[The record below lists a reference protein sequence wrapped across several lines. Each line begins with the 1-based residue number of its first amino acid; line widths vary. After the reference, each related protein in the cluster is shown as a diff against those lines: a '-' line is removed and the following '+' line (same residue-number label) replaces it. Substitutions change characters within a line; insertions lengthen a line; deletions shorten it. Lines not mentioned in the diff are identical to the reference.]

1 MECFKLFKKNWIN
14 FRNKP
19 PHSKWFKF
27 RVFNHFTTIS
37 RNCRKKLLIL
47 KNFLSYLR
55 NKITWVMYFLGIR
68 NVEARECSKLEPL
81 ILMHFLQMKKMN
93 VSYVFFISYL
103 YLYQAAACLAKWTL
117 SDRLKAAW
125 NLIEN
130 KIDCP
135 ISCHLLNGLLQTIR
149 LQDSIRMSASASKFR
164 NLKYYLWN
172 MRYHPKTAPQNVYVL

>member
-1 MECFKLFKKNWIN
+1 MVEILDSRLHFYTASNEN
-14 FRNKP
+14 
-19 PHSKWFKF
+19 SKTF
-27 RVFNHFTTIS
+27 
-37 RNCRKKLLIL
+37 
-47 KNFLSYLR
+47 
-55 NKITWVMYFLGIR
+55 
-68 NVEARECSKLEPL
+68 
-81 ILMHFLQMKKMN
+81 
-93 VSYVFFISYL
+93 SYVFFISYL
-103 YLYQAAACLAKWTL
+103 YLYQPAACLAKWTL